1 MAVFEF
7 LATANELTT
16 LEIFLFLFVGI
27 RLLYQAINLRFKG
40 YFITGNLFFLIAI
53 STLFYTF
60 IGIFI

>member
-1 MAVFEF
+1 MGVFEF

-16 LEIFLFLFVGI
+16 LEIFLFLFVGV
-27 RLLYQAINLRFKG
+27 RLLYQAVKLRFNG
-40 YFITGNLFFLIAI
+40 YVITGNLSFLIAI